1 MREDL
6 VAIYADPHA
15 ALRGLHALQGED
27 VTTAQVA
34 SSAPLPTVH
43 LADNHDG
50 SSTLGWIAL
59 CGALTGLG
67 CAMALQVATSD
78 SLGLVVGG
86 KPVVSWMAF
95 GVVMFELTMLFA
107 GGANFI
113 ALVVLCAVARR
124 RVSRKARDHVSS
136 ERIVVVVPAG
146 HLGERRRAAIRA
158 CLQSTAAEV
167 LG

>member
-6 VAIYADPHA
+6 VAIYPDPGA
-15 ALRGLHALQGED
+15 ALRALHALQDED

-34 SSAPLPTVH
+34 SPAPLPAVH
-43 LADNHDG
+43 GNDNHDG

-59 CGALTGLG
+59 CGALTGVG
-67 CAMALQVATSD
+67 CAMAIQVATSD

-95 GVVMFELTMLFA
+95 GVVIFELTMLFA
-107 GGANFI
+107 GFANFT

-124 RVSRKARDHVSS
+124 RVSRKAREQVST

-146 HLGERRRAAIRA
+146 HLGERRRAVIRE
-158 CLQSTAAEV
+158 CLQGTAAEV

>member
-1 MREDL
+1 MPEDL
-6 VAIYADPHA
+6 VAIYSSPSA
-15 ALRGLHALQGED
+15 ASRALHDLRVED
-27 VTTAQVA
+27 VTTAQVT
-34 SSAPLPTVH
+34 SSAPLPAMH
-43 LADNHDG
+43 APDRHDG

-113 ALVVLCAVARR
+113 ALAVLCAVARR
-124 RVSRKARDHVSS
+124 RVSQDAREQVKSD
-136 ERIVVVVPAG
+136 RIVVVVPVG

-158 CLQSTAAEV
+158 CLEIHAAEV

>member
-6 VAIYADPHA
+6 VAFYADAHA
-15 ALRGLHALQGED
+15 ASRALHALRGED

-34 SSAPLPTVH
+34 SPAPLPAMH
-43 LADNHDG
+43 GAGPHDA

-107 GGANFI
+107 GGANFL

-124 RVSRKARDHVSS
+124 RVSRNARAQVGSD
-136 ERIVVVVPAG
+136 RIVVVVPAG
-146 HLGERRRAAIRA
+146 HLGEGRRAAIRA